1 MHFLIISFI
10 RGNTAPLS
18 QRTDPPKKS
27 LILRGN
33 QFFFLIL
40 VKLSFDTDR
49 LLRQRKFISKPV
61 FKTPV
66 SRENVI
72 KVRLVIIF
80 MYLGFGLTA

>member
-1 MHFLIISFI
+1 MHFLIISLI

-18 QRTDPPKKS
+18 QRTDPPKKR
-27 LILRGN
+27 LILRGK

>member
-18 QRTDPPKKS
+18 QRTDPPKKR
-27 LILRGN
+27 LILRGK
-33 QFFFLIL
+33 QFSFLIL

-49 LLRQRKFISKPV
+49 LLRQRKFISKLV

>member
-18 QRTDPPKKS
+18 QRTDPPKTGGK
-27 LILRGN
+27 